1 MCLKEDVNKCQK
13 KITKTTVLN
22 EIIAD
27 KKTKLHKEIGPLKK
41 IQTGIKLKMKY
52 SGSQIKKSEESL
64 TYKLYQMEKNTSYL
78 EDKVK

>member
-1 MCLKEDVNKCQK
+1 
-13 KITKTTVLN
+13 
-22 EIIAD
+22 
-27 KKTKLHKEIGPLKK
+27 
-41 IQTGIKLKMKY
+41 MKY